1 MLYPTEQKDLFNECM
16 KLANNHDGG
25 KTLLANGLME
35 QELNPNVQDNVS
47 SQVNSLEQKKYD
59 QQKPV
64 RGVEIYYEVHRPK
77 SGNTFMP
84 GTFHKL
90 LSECSKIK
98 NWKLYGHNYISC
110 TEASF
115 ELTKDLKLMLVLL
128 KHDLLQ
134 VSICCSQNPFQQDV
148 FQLVNFSRDIRHL
161 LSPNMEK
168 VGIAQADTFHS
179 LCPFSEPTDTIPC
192 LVQVKEYQ
200 HPIPNT
206 FSYWCVKKKC
216 DLHQKIL
223 QHTAVPSLLMLSSGR

>member
-1 MLYPTEQKDLFNECM
+1 MSRIMFPVRLFPYSRRSMINKSLLEVYRF
-16 KLANNHDGG
+16 
-25 KTLLANGLME
+25 TLKFTDPNQGTHSC
-35 QELNPNVQDNVS
+35 QELSTSFYQNVQRSRTGNFTDTTTF
-47 SQVNSLEQKKYD
+47 
-59 QQKPV
+59 PV
-64 RGVEIYYEVHRPK
+64 P
-77 SGNTFMP
+77 
-84 GTFHKL
+84 
-90 LSECSKIK
+90 
-98 NWKLYGHNYISC
+98 
-110 TEASF
+110 EASF

-128 KHDLLQ
+128 KHDLLR

-161 LSPNMEK
+161 LSPKMEK